1 MYALPCFQLGTV
13 VLSHVDSGGIKML
26 VLNELITY
34 SYYVI
39 TALFGIAICWNA
51 YKTQNA
57 QESILYIIVLIP
69 FVLRL
74 LHIK

>member
-1 MYALPCFQLGTV
+1 MYALPCFQQGTV

-39 TALFGIAICWNA
+39 TALFGASN
-51 YKTQNA
+51 
-57 QESILYIIVLIP
+57 
-69 FVLRL
+69 L
-74 LHIK
+74 LECV

>member
-1 MYALPCFQLGTV
+1 
-13 VLSHVDSGGIKML
+13 ML

-39 TALFGIAICWNA
+39 TALFGVAICWNA